1 MVIIGAGPGGYVAAI
16 RLGQLGKKVAL
27 VEKSRLGGV
36 CLNVGCIPSKALI
49 HAAKMVSRVRHAEDM
64 GIKAQVEVDLAK
76 LQDWKQ
82 SVVDK
87 LVSGIALLCKKNQ
100 VEVLQGEAK
109 FLDANTLEVG
119 APAGRRVTASSF
131 IVATGSRPIEIPGFK
146 YDGKK
151 VVTSTEAL
159 EFKVMP
165 ANFVIIGGGVVGLEI
180 GEMCSHLGSKVT
192 YIELLD
198 QILPGVDKELVRIIE
213 RALRRYGI
221 EYHTSTKAKRFEN
234 GVVHAEGPD
243 GKALEVKADVVLVS
257 VGRRP
262 NTENLGLEK
271 VGVKLSPKGF
281 IEVDQQGRTNV
292 ANVFAIGDVIGPPML
307 AHKASKEGL
316 VAAEAIAGHA
326 SARDFASIPGVIFSD
341 PEIATAGLSEEEAKM
356 KGYEVL
362 IGKFPFAALGKALA
376 TGASEGFV
384 KVVADRK
391 TDLVLGVHI
400 VGEGAAD
407 LISEAALALEMG
419 ATLEDL
425 ALTVHPHPTLPEA
438 LMEAAEAAKGKA
450 IHIAK

>member
-1 MVIIGAGPGGYVAAI
+1 MADYDVVIIGAGPGGYVAAI

-362 IGKFPFAALGKALA
+362 IGKFPFAALGKAL
-376 TGASEGFV
+376 
-384 KVVADRK
+384 
-391 TDLVLGVHI
+391 
-400 VGEGAAD
+400 
-407 LISEAALALEMG
+407 
-419 ATLEDL
+419 
-425 ALTVHPHPTLPEA
+425 
-438 LMEAAEAAKGKA
+438 
-450 IHIAK
+450 